1 MTAEGSHEFEAERR
15 GRLDALLSEWVA
27 DVSRARLAH
36 LIREGAVRVNG
47 VAIVKPATK
56 LRVGDRVVVV
66 IPPPVD
72 DEARPEN
79 LPIDIVYEDADVAV
93 INKAP
98 GMVVHP
104 SAGHASGTL
113 VNALLHHLDGLS
125 GIGGVS
131 RPGIV
136 HRLDK
141 GTSGLLVVAKNDRA
155 HKGLAAQFADHS
167 AGRVYVALVY
177 GQPTEDSGTIETLL
191 ARHPTD
197 RIRWA
202 STDREVGK
210 RAVTHWRVLAR
221 AGSVSLLSCEL
232 ETGRT
237 HQIRVH
243 LTEIGHPLLGDNLY
257 KRRHTRPPAS
267 IRERVVDGRPLLHAR
282 ALRFQHPVTDEP
294 KQFEAAPAED
304 FAAILDTLELT
315 DRIP

>member
-1 MTAEGSHEFEAERR
+1 MTAEGAHGFEAERR
-15 GRLDALLSEWVA
+15 GRLDATLAAWVP
-27 DVSRARLAH
+27 DLSRARLAS
-36 LIREGAVRVNG
+36 LIRAGAVEVNG
-47 VAIVKPATK
+47 VVNLRPATK
-56 LRVGDRVVVV
+56 IRVGDRVLVH
-66 IPPPVD
+66 IPPPVSD
-72 DEARPEN
+72 DAIPQD
-79 LPIDIVYEDADVAV
+79 LPLDIVYEDEDVAV
-93 INKAP
+93 VNKAA

-104 SAGHASGTL
+104 SAGHDSGTL
-113 VNALLHHLDGLS
+113 VNALLYHLDGLS

-167 AGRVYVALVY
+167 AGRRYMALSY
-177 GQPTEDSGTIETLL
+177 GQPIEDKGTVESLL

-221 AGSVSLLSCEL
+221 AGTVSLLECEL

-243 LTEIGHPLLGDNLY
+243 LTELGHPILGDNLY

-267 IRERVVDGRPLLHAR
+267 IRDQVVEGRPLLHAR
-282 ALRFQHPVTDEP
+282 ALRFCHPVTDEP
-294 KQFEAAPAED
+294 QEFEVGPPED
-304 FAAILDTLELT
+304 FQAILENLGLT
-315 DRIP
+315 DHTR